1 MIGMQ
6 ENGQRNLKE
15 PLTIDIYSLI
25 GEGDEVSTE
34 AVGFLVR
41 ASGRAYRQHY
51 SCHFKVL
58 DGKLVEGHVYQD
70 TLHQYDL
77 GRDHGNST
85 PVAGLI
91 PP

>member
-6 ENGQRNLKE
+6 QNAQKVLKE

-25 GEGDEVSTE
+25 GEGNEVSAE

-41 ASGRAYRQHY
+41 ANGRAYRQHY
-51 SCHFKVL
+51 SFHFKAL
-58 DGKLVEGHVYQD
+58 GGKLLEGHVYQD

-77 GRDHGNST
+77 SREHANIVPEAS
-85 PVAGLI
+85 LI